1 MLIEEGSRRKFYC
14 DLLMIKGE
22 FEIHLQ
28 WRDNLLI
35 ILLWLRGRLLI
46 IEKKFTY
53 SSLIW
58 STYD

>member
-14 DLLMIKGE
+14 DLLMIKAE